1 MNETCYWNLG
11 QVASS
16 DIKLENRSSQ
26 HNFSIELDN
35 NSLVKEQMGEDL
47 LK

>member
-1 MNETCYWNLG
+1 MLLKFVTG
-11 QVASS
+11 SS

-35 NSLVKEQMGEDL
+35 NSIVKEQMGEDL